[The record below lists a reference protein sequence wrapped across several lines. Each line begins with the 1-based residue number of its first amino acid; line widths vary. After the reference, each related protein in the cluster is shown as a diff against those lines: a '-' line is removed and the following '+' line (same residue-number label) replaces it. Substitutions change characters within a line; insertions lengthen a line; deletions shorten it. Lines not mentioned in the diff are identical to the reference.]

1 MKALIKIKIFG
12 AYARANVIG
21 LRPLVGGALLGVAA
35 PIKSALRLF
44 FFFFI
49 FYFYWA
55 RVSPS
60 LFFTDYFALRLFFF
74 IKKKEGAGYSN
85 K

>member
-35 PIKSALRLF
+35 PILF
-44 FFFFI
+44 FLFSIFI
-49 FYFYWA
+49 SA
-55 RVSPS
+55 DAPS
-60 LFFTDYFALRLFFF
+60 IFITEREYFALRLFF
-74 IKKKEGAGYSN
+74 
-85 K
+85 